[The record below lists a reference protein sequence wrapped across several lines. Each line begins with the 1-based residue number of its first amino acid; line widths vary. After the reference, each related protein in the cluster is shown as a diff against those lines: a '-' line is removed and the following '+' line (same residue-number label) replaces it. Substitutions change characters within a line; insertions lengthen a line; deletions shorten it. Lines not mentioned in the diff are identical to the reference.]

1 MQRYRY
7 YAIRVHNAVII
18 RRVLGKLKRVTSS
31 LYKPG
36 TEFALKQVTYTGG
49 LAIGSVPYNEWVN
62 RGLGAISIN
71 GCQKIS
77 REKMLSVKPI
87 MFRGQ

>member
-1 MQRYRY
+1 MQRYKY

-18 RRVLGKLKRVTSS
+18 RRVLGSLKRVTSS

-49 LAIGSVPYNEWVN
+49 LPIGSLPYAEWTK
-62 RGLGAISIN
+62 RGMGAIAVN
-71 GCQKIS
+71 GCLKIT

-87 MFRGQ
+87 LFGG